1 MGNKQSESGKKL
13 LAITLILAICLAGC
27 ITYILIGY
35 LQKVEQPCFRGYHQ
49 LNKDPAD
56 PTPKYILLMNDTASE
71 GKNKI
76 ALAKGGKIPR
86 ADGKAMIN
94 DFQGTLSPD
103 DKITTRY
110 VDYDLSTMFDYIA
123 YLFNQGN
130 TTGHKNLGVRVF
142 TAQSKEIEPSS
153 GKHRTTTLFAPVASS
168 KTQGKDGKDSIVV
181 KFLLSDWMFYDEGS
195 ICPPCAVPSDPSGLN
210 GIITTTAKKEQSQ
223 Q

>member
-1 MGNKQSESGKKL
+1 MENKQGESGKRL

-71 GKNKI
+71 GKNEI

-86 ADGKAMIN
+86 GKGKDMITK
-94 DFQGTLSPD
+94 FQDSLPKD

-142 TAQSKEIEPSS
+142 TAQSDAIEPSS
-153 GKHRTTTLFAPVASS
+153 GKHRTTTLFAPIASS
-168 KTQGKDGKDSIVV
+168 KTQGKDGRDSIAV

-195 ICPPCAVPSDPSGLN
+195 ICPPCDVPSDPTGLN
-210 GIITTTAKKEQSQ
+210 GIITTTPAKKEQ
-223 Q
+223 